1 MRGGFEMRKYSN
13 KDLIQPQQ
21 EEPDA
26 PLSSASLF
34 SFQRVYA
41 SLERRSLLLK
51 QSYLVLM
58 DIVTILYLIR
68 WFRGLLKP

>member
-1 MRGGFEMRKYSN
+1 MRGGFEMHKHSN
-13 KDLIQPQQ
+13 KDLIQPQRK
-21 EEPDA
+21 EPDEL
-26 PLSSASLF
+26 LSSASLF
-34 SFQRVYA
+34 FFQRVYA
-41 SLERRSLLLK
+41 SLDRRSLLLK

>member
-1 MRGGFEMRKYSN
+1 MRKHSN

-26 PLSSASLF
+26 LLSPASLS
-34 SFQRVYA
+34 SFQRVSA
-41 SLERRSLLLK
+41 SLDRQSLLLK
-51 QSYLVLM
+51 QTYLVLM